1 MYTDPVP
8 LVVTLISLQSIAG
21 GGCCQL
27 SLTASHS
34 DVSQMSLLKS

>member
-8 LVVTLISLQSIAG
+8 LVTLISLHSIAG
-21 GGCCQL
+21 GGWCQL

-34 DVSQMSLLKS
+34 DLRQMSLLKS